1 MRIEPVNVQGI
12 HPSLAGSNA
21 AGHDIEF
28 VVMQD
33 ARVLSVRG
41 DIRFHDFAPDLVGHG
56 LAKAVL
62 SQTPVPSVGFT
73 QLGK

>member
-1 MRIEPVNVQGI
+1 
-12 HPSLAGSNA
+12 
-21 AGHDIEF
+21 
-28 VVMQD
+28 MQD